1 MEQGTGR
8 RWFMALFLFAAALMH
23 LPGSARADDAPT
35 ACPGPV
41 LVFEPLAPGLW
52 LIPADGE
59 VADAHNRGQVVN
71 LLLASHGGRLWLL
84 GSGPSPAFGRAL
96 ACQAYERLGLRVAEV
111 AIPRARA
118 ELALGA
124 SGVPAARVWA
134 TPAVSAAM
142 RAQCPVCVAGLEHRL
157 GAAATDLG
165 AAPVRFADR
174 PLRGQQG
181 RWGPFEWR
189 QVMLDR
195 SHATTLWRHAG
206 ADVMAGFGV
215 LWFGMPPDGRDT
227 AIDRLARATRSVR
240 KGAAPG
246 TRFIGEQGPVGHRED
261 VQRLADYWTLLL
273 QRAAAGVA
281 RGDVLEQPPPPALPQ
296 WAAHER
302 HGLNWQRAWRQA
314 EDRFLAL
321 PAGR

>member
-1 MEQGTGR
+1 MPRGLLV
-8 RWFMALFLFAAALMH
+8 ALVALTLVQAAGWAH
-23 LPGSARADDAPT
+23 ADDAPA

-41 LVFEPLAPGLW
+41 VVFEPLAPDLW
-52 LIPADGE
+52 LVPAKGE
-59 VADAHNRGQVVN
+59 LADTHNRGQVVN

-84 GSGPSPAFGRAL
+84 GSGPSPDFGRAL
-96 ACQAYERLGLRVAEV
+96 GCQAFERLGLQVAEV

-124 SGVPAARVWA
+124 SGLPAARVWA
-134 TPAVSAAM
+134 TAAVSAAM
-142 RAQCPVCVAGLEHRL
+142 REQCPACVAGLQHRL

-206 ADVMAGFGV
+206 ADVVAGFGV
-215 LWFGMPPDGRDT
+215 LWFGAPPDGRDT

-240 KGAAPG
+240 VGAAPG
-246 TRFIGEQGPVGHRED
+246 TRFIGEQGPMGQRQD
-261 VQRLADYWTLLL
+261 VQRQADYWALLL
-273 QRAAAGVA
+273 QRSAAGVA
-281 RGDVLEQPPPPALPQ
+281 RGEVLAQPPPPALPQ

-321 PAGR
+321 PPGR